1 MKTEI
6 ELLQYLESNSLKN
19 ILKYSYDELLNEVNK
34 GNVSISNYL
43 YGKLFFEK
51 SKGIKFINNLGI
63 YFPNQNVDIPIRDS
77 NIKNENN
84 NIIEKNTID
93 NIKNNEDD
101 FFDDI
106 EESEEFNNIKSVD
119 LTTKV
124 DSYELND
131 IYFNKLK
138 ENQHDS
144 EVIAQIINSN
154 QKLVMKIASRY
165 KNSILGSILDIED
178 LVSSGN
184 LGLYKAIQKFD
195 ISKGYQFS
203 TYATWWIKQKITR
216 DIADRKL
223 TIRLPVHIMEK
234 LNKLNRIYKI
244 YSDIPQ
250 NELVQKYMKELNVSE
265 EKLFELLYID
275 KQFNTSLIS
284 LASSTNEDGS
294 SQISDFIR
302 SESSIYEIE
311 ENTPENLI
319 TKKIFRDEM
328 ESIFKEILTD
338 KQIDILKRRSGWEGE
353 VETLEEIGLT
363 YKVTRERIRQI
374 ESTAMAKLR
383 KKLEKKWYTQI
394 FGGILMDLNTYI
406 NENDKNLLVLVG
418 FSEEEL
424 NNIDNKL
431 LDSPV
436 KNGIDDYILDT
447 GKKATPEI
455 VTQFLTLNKC
465 SWITYE
471 EFYIFKDLI

>member
-1 MKTEI
+1 M
-6 ELLQYLESNSLKN
+6 
-19 ILKYSYDELLNEVNK
+19 
-34 GNVSISNYL
+34 
-43 YGKLFFEK
+43 
-51 SKGIKFINNLGI
+51 
-63 YFPNQNVDIPIRDS
+63 
-77 NIKNENN
+77 
-84 NIIEKNTID
+84 
-93 NIKNNEDD
+93 
-101 FFDDI
+101 
-106 EESEEFNNIKSVD
+106 
-119 LTTKV
+119 
-124 DSYELND
+124 
-131 IYFNKLK
+131 K

-383 KKLEKKWYTQI
+383 KKLEK
-394 FGGILMDLNTYI
+394 
-406 NENDKNLLVLVG
+406 
-418 FSEEEL
+418 
-424 NNIDNKL
+424 
-431 LDSPV
+431 
-436 KNGIDDYILDT
+436 NGIHRYL
-447 GKKATPEI
+447 
-455 VTQFLTLNKC
+455 
-465 SWITYE
+465 E
-471 EFYIFKDLI
+471 EF

>member
-84 NIIEKNTID
+84 NIIDKNTID

-154 QKLVMKIASRY
+154 QRLVMKIASRY

-250 NELVQKYMKELNVSE
+250 NELIQKCMKELNVSE

-275 KQFNTSLIS
+275 KQFNTSLTS

-328 ESIFKEILTD
+328 ETIFKEILTD
-338 KQIDILKRRSGWEGE
+338 KEIDILKRRSGWEGE

-383 KKLEKKWYTQI
+383 KKLEK
-394 FGGILMDLNTYI
+394 
-406 NENDKNLLVLVG
+406 
-418 FSEEEL
+418 
-424 NNIDNKL
+424 
-431 LDSPV
+431 
-436 KNGIDDYILDT
+436 NGIHRYL
-447 GKKATPEI
+447 
-455 VTQFLTLNKC
+455 
-465 SWITYE
+465 E
-471 EFYIFKDLI
+471 EF

>member
-144 EVIAQIINSN
+144 EIIAQIINSN

-184 LGLYKAIQKFD
+184 FGLYKAIQKFD

-250 NELVQKYMKELNVSE
+250 NELVQKCMKELNVSE

-275 KQFNTSLIS
+275 KQFNTSLTS
-284 LASSTNEDGS
+284 LASFTNEDGS

-374 ESTAMAKLR
+374 ESKAMAKLR
-383 KKLEKKWYTQI
+383 KKLEK
-394 FGGILMDLNTYI
+394 
-406 NENDKNLLVLVG
+406 
-418 FSEEEL
+418 
-424 NNIDNKL
+424 
-431 LDSPV
+431 
-436 KNGIDDYILDT
+436 NGIHRYL
-447 GKKATPEI
+447 
-455 VTQFLTLNKC
+455 
-465 SWITYE
+465 E
-471 EFYIFKDLI
+471 EF

>member
-234 LNKLNRIYKI
+234 LSKLNRIYKI

-383 KKLEKKWYTQI
+383 KKLEK
-394 FGGILMDLNTYI
+394 
-406 NENDKNLLVLVG
+406 
-418 FSEEEL
+418 
-424 NNIDNKL
+424 
-431 LDSPV
+431 
-436 KNGIDDYILDT
+436 NGIHRYL
-447 GKKATPEI
+447 
-455 VTQFLTLNKC
+455 
-465 SWITYE
+465 E
-471 EFYIFKDLI
+471 EF

>member
-311 ENTPENLI
+311 ENTPDNLI

-383 KKLEKKWYTQI
+383 KKLEK
-394 FGGILMDLNTYI
+394 
-406 NENDKNLLVLVG
+406 
-418 FSEEEL
+418 
-424 NNIDNKL
+424 
-431 LDSPV
+431 
-436 KNGIDDYILDT
+436 NGIHRYL
-447 GKKATPEI
+447 
-455 VTQFLTLNKC
+455 
-465 SWITYE
+465 E
-471 EFYIFKDLI
+471 EF

>member
-63 YFPNQNVDIPIRDS
+63 YFPNQNIDIPIRDS

-93 NIKNNEDD
+93 NIKINEDD

-144 EVIAQIINSN
+144 EIIAQIINSN

-223 TIRLPVHIMEK
+223 TIRLPVHIIEK

-250 NELVQKYMKELNVSE
+250 NELVQKCMKELNVSE

-275 KQFNTSLIS
+275 KQFNTSLTS

-374 ESTAMAKLR
+374 ESKAMAKLR
-383 KKLEKKWYTQI
+383 KKLEK
-394 FGGILMDLNTYI
+394 
-406 NENDKNLLVLVG
+406 
-418 FSEEEL
+418 
-424 NNIDNKL
+424 
-431 LDSPV
+431 
-436 KNGIDDYILDT
+436 NGIHRYL
-447 GKKATPEI
+447 
-455 VTQFLTLNKC
+455 
-465 SWITYE
+465 E
-471 EFYIFKDLI
+471 EF

>member
-63 YFPNQNVDIPIRDS
+63 YFPNQNIDIPIRDS

-144 EVIAQIINSN
+144 EIIAQIINSN

-223 TIRLPVHIMEK
+223 TIRLPVHIIEK

-250 NELVQKYMKELNVSE
+250 NELVQKCMKELNVSE

-275 KQFNTSLIS
+275 KQFNTSLTS

-374 ESTAMAKLR
+374 ESKAMAKLR
-383 KKLEKKWYTQI
+383 KKLEK
-394 FGGILMDLNTYI
+394 
-406 NENDKNLLVLVG
+406 
-418 FSEEEL
+418 
-424 NNIDNKL
+424 
-431 LDSPV
+431 
-436 KNGIDDYILDT
+436 NGIHRYL
-447 GKKATPEI
+447 
-455 VTQFLTLNKC
+455 
-465 SWITYE
+465 E
-471 EFYIFKDLI
+471 EF

>member
-131 IYFNKLK
+131 IYSNKLK

-383 KKLEKKWYTQI
+383 KKLEK
-394 FGGILMDLNTYI
+394 
-406 NENDKNLLVLVG
+406 
-418 FSEEEL
+418 
-424 NNIDNKL
+424 
-431 LDSPV
+431 
-436 KNGIDDYILDT
+436 NGIHRYL
-447 GKKATPEI
+447 
-455 VTQFLTLNKC
+455 
-465 SWITYE
+465 E
-471 EFYIFKDLI
+471 EF

>member
-6 ELLQYLESNSLKN
+6 ELLQYLESNSFKNVLKFN
-19 ILKYSYDELLNEVNK
+19 YEDLLNEVNK

-77 NIKNENN
+77 NIKNDNN

-144 EVIAQIINSN
+144 EIIAQIINSN

-165 KNSILGSILDIED
+165 SNSIVGSIIDKED
-178 LVSSGN
+178 LISSGN

-195 ISKGYQFS
+195 ISKGYKFS

-216 DIADRKL
+216 DIADKKL
-223 TIRLPVHIMEK
+223 TIRLPVHIIEK
-234 LNKLNRIYKI
+234 LNKLNTVYKA

-250 NELVQKYMKELNVSE
+250 SELIQLCLKELNVSK
-265 EKLFELLYID
+265 EKFFELLYID
-275 KQFNTSLIS
+275 NQFNKSLTS
-284 LASSTNEDGS
+284 LASSTNEAGDT
-294 SQISDFIR
+294 QISDFVR
-302 SESSIYEIE
+302 SEHSLYDVE
-311 ENTPENLI
+311 EKTPERLI
-319 TKKIFRDEM
+319 TQKIFKDEM
-328 ESIFKEILTD
+328 ESVFKEILTD
-338 KQIDILKRRSGWEGE
+338 KQIDIVKRRIGWERE
-353 VETLEEIGLT
+353 AETLEEIGSS
-363 YKVTRERIRQI
+363 YKLTRERIRQI
-374 ESTAMAKLR
+374 EANSMKKLR
-383 KKLEKKWYTQI
+383 KKLEKD
-394 FGGILMDLNTYI
+394 GIHRYL
-406 NENDKNLLVLVG
+406 
-418 FSEEEL
+418 
-424 NNIDNKL
+424 
-431 LDSPV
+431 
-436 KNGIDDYILDT
+436 
-447 GKKATPEI
+447 
-455 VTQFLTLNKC
+455 
-465 SWITYE
+465 E
-471 EFYIFKDLI
+471 EF

>member
-6 ELLQYLESNSLKN
+6 ELLQYLESNSFKNVLKFN
-19 ILKYSYDELLNEVNK
+19 YEDLLNEVNK

-63 YFPNQNVDIPIRDS
+63 YFPNQNVDIPICDS
-77 NIKNENN
+77 NIKNDNN

-144 EVIAQIINSN
+144 EIIAQIINSN

-165 KNSILGSILDIED
+165 SNSIVGSIIDKED
-178 LVSSGN
+178 LISSGN

-195 ISKGYQFS
+195 ISKGYKFS

-216 DIADRKL
+216 DIADKKL
-223 TIRLPVHIMEK
+223 TIRLPVHIIEK
-234 LNKLNRIYKI
+234 LNKLNTVYKA

-250 NELVQKYMKELNVSE
+250 SELIQLGMKELNVSK
-265 EKLFELLYID
+265 EKFFELLYID
-275 KQFNTSLIS
+275 NQFNKSLTS
-284 LASSTNEDGS
+284 LASSTNEAGDT
-294 SQISDFIR
+294 QISDFVR
-302 SESSIYEIE
+302 SEHSLYDVE
-311 ENTPENLI
+311 EKTPERLI
-319 TKKIFRDEM
+319 TQKIFKDEM
-328 ESIFKEILTD
+328 ESVFKEILTD
-338 KQIDILKRRSGWEGE
+338 KQIDIVKRRIGWERE
-353 VETLEEIGLT
+353 AETLEEIGSS
-363 YKVTRERIRQI
+363 YKLTRERIRQI
-374 ESTAMAKLR
+374 EANSMKKLR
-383 KKLEKKWYTQI
+383 KKLEKD
-394 FGGILMDLNTYI
+394 GIHRYL
-406 NENDKNLLVLVG
+406 
-418 FSEEEL
+418 
-424 NNIDNKL
+424 
-431 LDSPV
+431 
-436 KNGIDDYILDT
+436 
-447 GKKATPEI
+447 
-455 VTQFLTLNKC
+455 
-465 SWITYE
+465 E
-471 EFYIFKDLI
+471 EF

>member
-63 YFPNQNVDIPIRDS
+63 YFHNQNVDIPIRDS

-383 KKLEKKWYTQI
+383 KKLEK
-394 FGGILMDLNTYI
+394 
-406 NENDKNLLVLVG
+406 
-418 FSEEEL
+418 
-424 NNIDNKL
+424 
-431 LDSPV
+431 
-436 KNGIDDYILDT
+436 NGIHRYL
-447 GKKATPEI
+447 
-455 VTQFLTLNKC
+455 
-465 SWITYE
+465 E
-471 EFYIFKDLI
+471 EF

>member
-1 MKTEI
+1 

-383 KKLEKKWYTQI
+383 KKLEK
-394 FGGILMDLNTYI
+394 
-406 NENDKNLLVLVG
+406 
-418 FSEEEL
+418 
-424 NNIDNKL
+424 
-431 LDSPV
+431 
-436 KNGIDDYILDT
+436 NGIHRYL
-447 GKKATPEI
+447 
-455 VTQFLTLNKC
+455 
-465 SWITYE
+465 E
-471 EFYIFKDLI
+471 EF

>member
-1 MKTEI
+1 
-6 ELLQYLESNSLKN
+6 
-19 ILKYSYDELLNEVNK
+19 
-34 GNVSISNYL
+34 
-43 YGKLFFEK
+43 
-51 SKGIKFINNLGI
+51 
-63 YFPNQNVDIPIRDS
+63 PIRDS

-223 TIRLPVHIMEK
+223 TIRLPV
-234 LNKLNRIYKI
+234 
-244 YSDIPQ
+244 
-250 NELVQKYMKELNVSE
+250 
-265 EKLFELLYID
+265 
-275 KQFNTSLIS
+275 
-284 LASSTNEDGS
+284 
-294 SQISDFIR
+294 
-302 SESSIYEIE
+302 
-311 ENTPENLI
+311 
-319 TKKIFRDEM
+319 
-328 ESIFKEILTD
+328 
-338 KQIDILKRRSGWEGE
+338 
-353 VETLEEIGLT
+353 
-363 YKVTRERIRQI
+363 
-374 ESTAMAKLR
+374 
-383 KKLEKKWYTQI
+383 
-394 FGGILMDLNTYI
+394 
-406 NENDKNLLVLVG
+406 
-418 FSEEEL
+418 
-424 NNIDNKL
+424 
-431 LDSPV
+431 
-436 KNGIDDYILDT
+436 
-447 GKKATPEI
+447 
-455 VTQFLTLNKC
+455 
-465 SWITYE
+465 
-471 EFYIFKDLI
+471 

>member
-383 KKLEKKWYTQI
+383 KK
-394 FGGILMDLNTYI
+394 
-406 NENDKNLLVLVG
+406 
-418 FSEEEL
+418 
-424 NNIDNKL
+424 
-431 LDSPV
+431 
-436 KNGIDDYILDT
+436 
-447 GKKATPEI
+447 
-455 VTQFLTLNKC
+455 
-465 SWITYE
+465 
-471 EFYIFKDLI
+471 

>member
-6 ELLQYLESNSLKN
+6 ELLQYLESNSFKN
-19 ILKYSYDELLNEVNK
+19 ILKFSYEEFLNEVNK

-63 YFPNQNVDIPIRDS
+63 YFPHQNINLSIDNLNS
-77 NIKNENN
+77 KNEGN

-106 EESEEFNNIKSVD
+106 EDSEEFNNIKSVD

-144 EVIAQIINSN
+144 EIIAQIINSN

-165 KNSILGSILDIED
+165 SNSILGSILDIED
-178 LVSSGN
+178 LISSGN

-223 TIRLPVHIMEK
+223 TIRLPVHVMEK

-244 YSDIPQ
+244 YGDIPQ
-250 NELVQKYMKELNVSE
+250 NELVQKCIKELNVSE

-275 KQFNTSLIS
+275 KQFNRSLTS

-302 SESSIYEIE
+302 SESNIYEVE
-311 ENTPENLI
+311 EKTPEKLI

-374 ESTAMAKLR
+374 EAKAMTKLR
-383 KKLEKKWYTQI
+383 KKLEK
-394 FGGILMDLNTYI
+394 
-406 NENDKNLLVLVG
+406 
-418 FSEEEL
+418 
-424 NNIDNKL
+424 
-431 LDSPV
+431 
-436 KNGIDDYILDT
+436 NGIHRYL
-447 GKKATPEI
+447 
-455 VTQFLTLNKC
+455 
-465 SWITYE
+465 E
-471 EFYIFKDLI
+471 EF

>member
-6 ELLQYLESNSLKN
+6 ELLQYLESNSFKNVLKFN
-19 ILKYSYDELLNEVNK
+19 YEDLLNEVNK

-63 YFPNQNVDIPIRDS
+63 YFPNQNVDIPICDS
-77 NIKNENN
+77 NIKNDNN

-144 EVIAQIINSN
+144 EIIAQIINSN

-165 KNSILGSILDIED
+165 SNSIVGSIIDKED
-178 LVSSGN
+178 LISSGN

-195 ISKGYQFS
+195 ISKGYKFS

-216 DIADRKL
+216 DIADKKL
-223 TIRLPVHIMEK
+223 TIRLPVHIIEK
-234 LNKLNRIYKI
+234 LNKLNTVYKG

-250 NELVQKYMKELNVSE
+250 SELIQLGMKELNVSK
-265 EKLFELLYID
+265 EKFFELLYID
-275 KQFNTSLIS
+275 NQFNKSLTS
-284 LASSTNEDGS
+284 LASSTNEGGDT
-294 SQISDFIR
+294 QISDFVR
-302 SESSIYEIE
+302 SEHSLYDVE
-311 ENTPENLI
+311 EKTPERLI
-319 TKKIFRDEM
+319 TQKIFKDEM
-328 ESIFKEILTD
+328 ESVFKEILTD
-338 KQIDILKRRSGWEGE
+338 KQIDIVKRRIGWERE
-353 VETLEEIGLT
+353 AETLEEIGSS
-363 YKVTRERIRQI
+363 YKLTRERIRQI
-374 ESTAMAKLR
+374 EANSMKKLR
-383 KKLEKKWYTQI
+383 KKLEKD
-394 FGGILMDLNTYI
+394 GIHRYL
-406 NENDKNLLVLVG
+406 
-418 FSEEEL
+418 
-424 NNIDNKL
+424 
-431 LDSPV
+431 
-436 KNGIDDYILDT
+436 
-447 GKKATPEI
+447 
-455 VTQFLTLNKC
+455 
-465 SWITYE
+465 E
-471 EFYIFKDLI
+471 EF

>member
-1 MKTEI
+1 
-6 ELLQYLESNSLKN
+6 
-19 ILKYSYDELLNEVNK
+19 
-34 GNVSISNYL
+34 
-43 YGKLFFEK
+43 
-51 SKGIKFINNLGI
+51 
-63 YFPNQNVDIPIRDS
+63 
-77 NIKNENN
+77 

-223 TIRLPVHIMEK
+223 T
-234 LNKLNRIYKI
+234 
-244 YSDIPQ
+244 
-250 NELVQKYMKELNVSE
+250 
-265 EKLFELLYID
+265 
-275 KQFNTSLIS
+275 
-284 LASSTNEDGS
+284 
-294 SQISDFIR
+294 
-302 SESSIYEIE
+302 
-311 ENTPENLI
+311 
-319 TKKIFRDEM
+319 
-328 ESIFKEILTD
+328 
-338 KQIDILKRRSGWEGE
+338 
-353 VETLEEIGLT
+353 
-363 YKVTRERIRQI
+363 
-374 ESTAMAKLR
+374 
-383 KKLEKKWYTQI
+383 
-394 FGGILMDLNTYI
+394 
-406 NENDKNLLVLVG
+406 
-418 FSEEEL
+418 
-424 NNIDNKL
+424 
-431 LDSPV
+431 
-436 KNGIDDYILDT
+436 
-447 GKKATPEI
+447 
-455 VTQFLTLNKC
+455 
-465 SWITYE
+465 
-471 EFYIFKDLI
+471 

>member
-1 MKTEI
+1 EI

-383 KKLEKKWYTQI
+383 KKLEK
-394 FGGILMDLNTYI
+394 
-406 NENDKNLLVLVG
+406 
-418 FSEEEL
+418 
-424 NNIDNKL
+424 
-431 LDSPV
+431 
-436 KNGIDDYILDT
+436 NGIHRYL
-447 GKKATPEI
+447 
-455 VTQFLTLNKC
+455 
-465 SWITYE
+465 E
-471 EFYIFKDLI
+471 EF

>member
-154 QKLVMKIASRY
+154 QRLVMKIASRY

-250 NELVQKYMKELNVSE
+250 NELIQKCMKELNVSE

-275 KQFNTSLIS
+275 KQFNTNLTS

-383 KKLEKKWYTQI
+383 KKLEK
-394 FGGILMDLNTYI
+394 
-406 NENDKNLLVLVG
+406 
-418 FSEEEL
+418 
-424 NNIDNKL
+424 
-431 LDSPV
+431 
-436 KNGIDDYILDT
+436 NGIHRYL
-447 GKKATPEI
+447 
-455 VTQFLTLNKC
+455 
-465 SWITYE
+465 E
-471 EFYIFKDLI
+471 EF

>member
-63 YFPNQNVDIPIRDS
+63 YFSNQNVDIPIRDS

-250 NELVQKYMKELNVSE
+250 NELVQKCMKELNVSE

-275 KQFNTSLIS
+275 KQFNTSLTS

-383 KKLEKKWYTQI
+383 KKLEK
-394 FGGILMDLNTYI
+394 
-406 NENDKNLLVLVG
+406 
-418 FSEEEL
+418 
-424 NNIDNKL
+424 
-431 LDSPV
+431 
-436 KNGIDDYILDT
+436 NGIHRYL
-447 GKKATPEI
+447 
-455 VTQFLTLNKC
+455 
-465 SWITYE
+465 E
-471 EFYIFKDLI
+471 EF

>member
-144 EVIAQIINSN
+144 EIIAQIINSN

-184 LGLYKAIQKFD
+184 FGLYKAIQKFD

-250 NELVQKYMKELNVSE
+250 NELVQKCMKELNVSE

-275 KQFNTSLIS
+275 KQFNTSLTS
-284 LASSTNEDGS
+284 LASFTNEDGS

-328 ESIFKEILTD
+328 ESILKEILTD

-374 ESTAMAKLR
+374 ESKAMAKLR
-383 KKLEKKWYTQI
+383 KKLEK
-394 FGGILMDLNTYI
+394 
-406 NENDKNLLVLVG
+406 
-418 FSEEEL
+418 
-424 NNIDNKL
+424 
-431 LDSPV
+431 
-436 KNGIDDYILDT
+436 NGIHRYL
-447 GKKATPEI
+447 
-455 VTQFLTLNKC
+455 
-465 SWITYE
+465 E
-471 EFYIFKDLI
+471 EF

>member
-106 EESEEFNNIKSVD
+106 EESEEFNNIKYVD

-275 KQFNTSLIS
+275 KQFNTSLTS

-383 KKLEKKWYTQI
+383 KKLEK
-394 FGGILMDLNTYI
+394 
-406 NENDKNLLVLVG
+406 
-418 FSEEEL
+418 
-424 NNIDNKL
+424 
-431 LDSPV
+431 
-436 KNGIDDYILDT
+436 NGIHRYL
-447 GKKATPEI
+447 
-455 VTQFLTLNKC
+455 
-465 SWITYE
+465 E
-471 EFYIFKDLI
+471 EF

>member
-6 ELLQYLESNSLKN
+6 ELLQYLESNSLKD

-383 KKLEKKWYTQI
+383 KKLEK
-394 FGGILMDLNTYI
+394 
-406 NENDKNLLVLVG
+406 
-418 FSEEEL
+418 
-424 NNIDNKL
+424 
-431 LDSPV
+431 
-436 KNGIDDYILDT
+436 NGIHRYL
-447 GKKATPEI
+447 
-455 VTQFLTLNKC
+455 
-465 SWITYE
+465 E
-471 EFYIFKDLI
+471 EF

>member
-106 EESEEFNNIKSVD
+106 EESEEFNNIKYVD

-275 KQFNTSLIS
+275 KQFNTSLTS

-338 KQIDILKRRSGWEGE
+338 KQIDILKEDPVGR
-353 VETLEEIGLT
+353 
-363 YKVTRERIRQI
+363 
-374 ESTAMAKLR
+374 AKL
-383 KKLEKKWYTQI
+383 KH
-394 FGGILMDLNTYI
+394 
-406 NENDKNLLVLVG
+406 
-418 FSEEEL
+418 
-424 NNIDNKL
+424 
-431 LDSPV
+431 
-436 KNGIDDYILDT
+436 
-447 GKKATPEI
+447 
-455 VTQFLTLNKC
+455 
-465 SWITYE
+465 
-471 EFYIFKDLI
+471 

>member
-244 YSDIPQ
+244 YSDIPR

-383 KKLEKKWYTQI
+383 KKLEK
-394 FGGILMDLNTYI
+394 
-406 NENDKNLLVLVG
+406 
-418 FSEEEL
+418 
-424 NNIDNKL
+424 
-431 LDSPV
+431 
-436 KNGIDDYILDT
+436 NGIHRYL
-447 GKKATPEI
+447 
-455 VTQFLTLNKC
+455 
-465 SWITYE
+465 E
-471 EFYIFKDLI
+471 EF

>member
-1 MKTEI
+1 M
-6 ELLQYLESNSLKN
+6 QYLESNSLKN

-184 LGLYKAIQKFD
+184 LGLYKA
-195 ISKGYQFS
+195 
-203 TYATWWIKQKITR
+203 
-216 DIADRKL
+216 
-223 TIRLPVHIMEK
+223 
-234 LNKLNRIYKI
+234 
-244 YSDIPQ
+244 
-250 NELVQKYMKELNVSE
+250 
-265 EKLFELLYID
+265 
-275 KQFNTSLIS
+275 
-284 LASSTNEDGS
+284 
-294 SQISDFIR
+294 
-302 SESSIYEIE
+302 
-311 ENTPENLI
+311 
-319 TKKIFRDEM
+319 
-328 ESIFKEILTD
+328 
-338 KQIDILKRRSGWEGE
+338 
-353 VETLEEIGLT
+353 
-363 YKVTRERIRQI
+363 
-374 ESTAMAKLR
+374 
-383 KKLEKKWYTQI
+383 
-394 FGGILMDLNTYI
+394 
-406 NENDKNLLVLVG
+406 
-418 FSEEEL
+418 
-424 NNIDNKL
+424 
-431 LDSPV
+431 
-436 KNGIDDYILDT
+436 
-447 GKKATPEI
+447 
-455 VTQFLTLNKC
+455 
-465 SWITYE
+465 
-471 EFYIFKDLI
+471 

>member
-51 SKGIKFINNLGI
+51 SKGIKFINNLGS

-383 KKLEKKWYTQI
+383 KKLEK
-394 FGGILMDLNTYI
+394 
-406 NENDKNLLVLVG
+406 
-418 FSEEEL
+418 
-424 NNIDNKL
+424 
-431 LDSPV
+431 
-436 KNGIDDYILDT
+436 NGIHRYL
-447 GKKATPEI
+447 
-455 VTQFLTLNKC
+455 
-465 SWITYE
+465 E
-471 EFYIFKDLI
+471 EF

>member
-1 MKTEI
+1 EI

-106 EESEEFNNIKSVD
+106 EESEEFNNIKYVD

-275 KQFNTSLIS
+275 KQFNTSLTS

-383 KKLEKKWYTQI
+383 KKLEK
-394 FGGILMDLNTYI
+394 
-406 NENDKNLLVLVG
+406 
-418 FSEEEL
+418 
-424 NNIDNKL
+424 
-431 LDSPV
+431 
-436 KNGIDDYILDT
+436 NGIHRYL
-447 GKKATPEI
+447 
-455 VTQFLTLNKC
+455 
-465 SWITYE
+465 E
-471 EFYIFKDLI
+471 EF

>member
-6 ELLQYLESNSLKN
+6 ELLQYLESNSFKNVLKFN
-19 ILKYSYDELLNEVNK
+19 YEDLLNEVNK

-63 YFPNQNVDIPIRDS
+63 YFPNQNVDIPICDS
-77 NIKNENN
+77 NIKNDNN

-144 EVIAQIINSN
+144 EIIAQIINSN

-165 KNSILGSILDIED
+165 SNSIVGSIIDKED
-178 LVSSGN
+178 LISSGN

-195 ISKGYQFS
+195 ISKGYKFS

-216 DIADRKL
+216 DIADKKL
-223 TIRLPVHIMEK
+223 TIRLPVHIIEK
-234 LNKLNRIYKI
+234 LNKLNTVYKA

-250 NELVQKYMKELNVSE
+250 SELIQLGMKELNVSK
-265 EKLFELLYID
+265 EKFFELLHID
-275 KQFNTSLIS
+275 NQFNKSLTS
-284 LASSTNEDGS
+284 LASSTNEAGDT
-294 SQISDFIR
+294 QISDFVR
-302 SESSIYEIE
+302 SEHSLYDVE
-311 ENTPENLI
+311 EKTPERLI
-319 TKKIFRDEM
+319 TQKIFKDEM
-328 ESIFKEILTD
+328 ESVFKEILTD
-338 KQIDILKRRSGWEGE
+338 KQIDIVKRRIGWERE
-353 VETLEEIGLT
+353 AETLEEIGSS
-363 YKVTRERIRQI
+363 YKLTRERIRQI
-374 ESTAMAKLR
+374 EANSMKKLR
-383 KKLEKKWYTQI
+383 KKLEKD
-394 FGGILMDLNTYI
+394 GIHRYL
-406 NENDKNLLVLVG
+406 
-418 FSEEEL
+418 
-424 NNIDNKL
+424 
-431 LDSPV
+431 
-436 KNGIDDYILDT
+436 
-447 GKKATPEI
+447 
-455 VTQFLTLNKC
+455 
-465 SWITYE
+465 E
-471 EFYIFKDLI
+471 EF

>member
-154 QKLVMKIASRY
+154 QRLVMKIASRY

-250 NELVQKYMKELNVSE
+250 NELIQKCMKELNVSE
-265 EKLFELLYID
+265 EKLIELLYID
-275 KQFNTSLIS
+275 KQFNTSLTS

-328 ESIFKEILTD
+328 ETIFKEILTD
-338 KQIDILKRRSGWEGE
+338 KEIDILKRRSGWEGE

-383 KKLEKKWYTQI
+383 KKLEK
-394 FGGILMDLNTYI
+394 
-406 NENDKNLLVLVG
+406 
-418 FSEEEL
+418 
-424 NNIDNKL
+424 
-431 LDSPV
+431 
-436 KNGIDDYILDT
+436 NGIHRYL
-447 GKKATPEI
+447 
-455 VTQFLTLNKC
+455 
-465 SWITYE
+465 E
-471 EFYIFKDLI
+471 EF

>member
-1 MKTEI
+1 
-6 ELLQYLESNSLKN
+6 LQYLESNSLKN

-383 KKLEKKWYTQI
+383 KKLEK
-394 FGGILMDLNTYI
+394 
-406 NENDKNLLVLVG
+406 
-418 FSEEEL
+418 
-424 NNIDNKL
+424 
-431 LDSPV
+431 
-436 KNGIDDYILDT
+436 NGIHRYL
-447 GKKATPEI
+447 
-455 VTQFLTLNKC
+455 
-465 SWITYE
+465 E
-471 EFYIFKDLI
+471 EF

>member
-34 GNVSISNYL
+34 GNISISNYL

-63 YFPNQNVDIPIRDS
+63 YFPNQNADIPIRDS

-84 NIIEKNTID
+84 NIVEKNTID
-93 NIKNNEDD
+93 NNKNNEDD

-124 DSYELND
+124 DSYEFND

-144 EVIAQIINSN
+144 EIIAQIINSN

-250 NELVQKYMKELNVSE
+250 NELVQKCMKELNVSE

-275 KQFNTSLIS
+275 KQFNTSLTS

-374 ESTAMAKLR
+374 ESKAMAKLR
-383 KKLEKKWYTQI
+383 KKLEK
-394 FGGILMDLNTYI
+394 
-406 NENDKNLLVLVG
+406 
-418 FSEEEL
+418 
-424 NNIDNKL
+424 
-431 LDSPV
+431 
-436 KNGIDDYILDT
+436 NGIHRYL
-447 GKKATPEI
+447 
-455 VTQFLTLNKC
+455 
-465 SWITYE
+465 E
-471 EFYIFKDLI
+471 EF

>member
-184 LGLYKAIQKFD
+184 LGLYKAFQKFD

-383 KKLEKKWYTQI
+383 KKLEK
-394 FGGILMDLNTYI
+394 
-406 NENDKNLLVLVG
+406 
-418 FSEEEL
+418 
-424 NNIDNKL
+424 
-431 LDSPV
+431 
-436 KNGIDDYILDT
+436 NGIHRYL
-447 GKKATPEI
+447 
-455 VTQFLTLNKC
+455 
-465 SWITYE
+465 E
-471 EFYIFKDLI
+471 EF